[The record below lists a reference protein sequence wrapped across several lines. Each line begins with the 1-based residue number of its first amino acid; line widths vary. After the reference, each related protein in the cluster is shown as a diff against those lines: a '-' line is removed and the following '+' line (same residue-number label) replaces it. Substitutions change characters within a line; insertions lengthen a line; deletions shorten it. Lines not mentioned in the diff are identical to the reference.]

1 MRWRPPFRPRGSSYE
16 PEAEAQWPNPI
27 NIAGRTS
34 AMTKRP
40 LPGIGRRLASL
51 LYESLVVFAVLL
63 VGYLLPQIVLHGF
76 GWGIGGR
83 MQWVH
88 VFALLLLY
96 FVWFWLNGGQTLPMK
111 TWKMRLASADGGSL
125 RPAQALLR
133 YLAAW
138 PSVLFFGAGFLWAVF
153 DRDGQFLH
161 DRIAGTRIEFAE
173 PPTKKA

>member
-1 MRWRPPFRPRGSSYE
+1 
-16 PEAEAQWPNPI
+16 
-27 NIAGRTS
+27 
-34 AMTKRP
+34 MTK

-88 VFALLLLY
+88 VFAVLLLY
-96 FVWFWLNGGQTLPMK
+96 FVWFWLNGGQTLSMK
-111 TWKMRLASADGGSL
+111 TWKIRLASADGGSL